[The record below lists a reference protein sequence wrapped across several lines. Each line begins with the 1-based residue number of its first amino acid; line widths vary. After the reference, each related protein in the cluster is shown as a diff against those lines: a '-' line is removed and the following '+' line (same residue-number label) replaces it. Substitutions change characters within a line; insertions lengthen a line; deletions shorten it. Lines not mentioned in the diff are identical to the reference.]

1 MKEGRIT
8 EERVLPTGSS
18 CPRAPPDWIHH
29 LLMCSYRHERGRR
42 HRLEGG
48 GRQREER
55 EREVAVGT
63 EREEPRG
70 VVIRVRWS
78 FIHQERGVALGLPV
92 GRYGRCSNEL

>member
-1 MKEGRIT
+1 LDPPPTDVLIQAREREEASVRGWRET
-8 EERVLPTGSS
+8 E
-18 CPRAPPDWIHH
+18 
-29 LLMCSYRHERGRR
+29 RR
-42 HRLEGG
+42 
-48 GRQREER
+48 ER

>member
-42 HRLEGG
+42 HRSEGG
-48 GRQREER
+48 GRQRKER
-55 EREVAVGT
+55 ERERLRWAPR
-63 EREEPRG
+63 ERSHE
-70 VVIRVRWS
+70 VW
-78 FIHQERGVALGLPV
+78 
-92 GRYGRCSNEL
+92 